1 MGWIWV
7 LVGENGR
14 QQRLFSS
21 IISGVISISD
31 VISRLWWVTGL

>member
-1 MGWIWV
+1 M

-14 QQRLFSS
+14 QKRLFSS

-31 VISRLWWVTGL
+31 VISRL